1 MCCYKKSLHSDR
13 KDRMLESIKK
23 KKKTFGSPPWKKDLN
38 NYPPPCL
45 YQNKTPCLGLVRS
58 WSAFYPSWHSLY
70 SPRHFCGWG
79 EAGCPVTLT
88 TCLNHGFYISTKN
101 DERWSPST
109 YWAPSWSTNQPP
121 TNHHRWIFRWRDIPP
136 GACISSALAN
146 MSVASDRVCNNLEL
160 RSSTSWRFS
169 WVVSG
174 FQGRVVK
181 DVKDGVGVD
190 VLWK

>member
-1 MCCYKKSLHSDR
+1 MD
-13 KDRMLESIKK
+13 SI
-23 KKKTFGSPPWKKDLN
+23 
-38 NYPPPCL
+38 
-45 YQNKTPCLGLVRS
+45 YQP
-58 WSAFYPSWHSLY
+58 
-70 SPRHFCGWG
+70 
-79 EAGCPVTLT
+79 
-88 TCLNHGFYISTKN
+88 KN

-181 DVKDGVGVD
+181 DVKDGVGVY
-190 VLWK
+190 VLWKYTYVWYIDRYIYIYMCVILTGVCIYIYMYVCDMCMYCIIRRLGFTHAWQISSLGMWIHTCIYYTCSTLFQPAHW